1 MEFAMDRKQSLQM
14 LGELK
19 LFASFSAAEQRFI
32 RRSLEVGLTRGDAIA
47 RWARNAAEAAAIE
60 AQARRYRTLD
70 LIRACVPD
78 DDVPEEAEA
87 FLASLITLTAAD
99 LREGKL
105 ASFDSY
111 RFLYERLV
119 GAQARPWLVSAFCA
133 AAAQPGIHPEHRKQL
148 LQSIP
153 VMDVVAAGWSIRA
166 PLFYPEWVEKVPE
179 AVN

>member
-1 MEFAMDRKQSLQM
+1 MDRKLSTQM
-14 LGELK
+14 LGEMR

-32 RRSLEVGLTRGDAIA
+32 RRSLDVGLGRGDAVA
-47 RWARNAAEAAAIE
+47 CWSRNSAETAAMD
-60 AQARRYRTLD
+60 AQARRYRTLE

-78 DDVPEEAEA
+78 DEAPEEAEA
-87 FLASLITLTAAD
+87 FLASLITLSVSD

-105 ASFDSY
+105 ASFDAY

-119 GAQARPWLVSAFCA
+119 GAEARPWLVSAFCA
-133 AAAQPGIHPEHRKQL
+133 AAAQPGIHPELRKQL

-153 VMDVVAAGWSIRA
+153 VMDVLAAGWSIRA

-179 AVN
+179 AVS